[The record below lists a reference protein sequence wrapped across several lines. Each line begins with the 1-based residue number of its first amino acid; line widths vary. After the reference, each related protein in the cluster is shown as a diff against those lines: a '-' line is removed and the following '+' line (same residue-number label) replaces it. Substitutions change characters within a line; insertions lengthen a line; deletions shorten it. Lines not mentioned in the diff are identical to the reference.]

1 MSGAFEIVPG
11 DCLDVLRALDDNSVD
26 ACVTDPPAGIGFMN
40 KEWDDDK
47 GGRDQWVAW
56 LQERMTEVLRVL
68 KPGGYALVWTIPRTS
83 HWTAWAVENA
93 GFEVRD
99 VVAHL
104 FGTGFPK
111 SRNIGLEFDKRAGV
125 ERPVIKE
132 GAKYD
137 PSQKGGDGD
146 VYTYG
151 LNAGFAD
158 RQKTAP
164 VTPLAKEWD
173 GWGTALKP
181 SREDWILA
189 RKPLDGTIA
198 HNVETWRTGG
208 LNIDATR
215 LSAEGNK
222 TFAARTPDGRG
233 AEYRTGGAPAGTK
246 IDASEGRWPANT
258 VVGDDVADDL
268 GPNALYFYCPKPGN
282 KERDAGLEAF
292 AVKSGAELTGRK
304 EGQKGVS
311 NPRAGAGRGGNR
323 RNTHPTVKAV
333 ALMRYLIT
341 LITPPGGLVVDPF
354 TGSGSTGIAAVLG
367 GFDFLGIEGNP
378 EYVAIAEA
386 RISHAASAA

>member
-1 MSGAFEIVPG
+1 MSAGSFEIVPG

-26 ACVTDPPAGIGFMN
+26 SVVTDPPAGISFMN
-40 KEWDDDK
+40 KTWDDDK
-47 GGRDQWVAW
+47 GGRDAWIAW

-68 KPGGYALVWTIPRTS
+68 KPGGHGLIWTLPRTS
-83 HWTAWAVENA
+83 HWTALAVENA
-93 GFEVRD
+93 GFEIRD

-111 SRNIGLEFDKRAGV
+111 SRNIGLEFDRIAGV
-125 ERPVIKE
+125 TRPVVKE

-137 PSQKGGDGD
+137 PSQKGGEGD

-151 LNAGFAD
+151 LNAGFEE

-173 GWGTALKP
+173 GFGTALKP
-181 SREDWILA
+181 SREDWILV

-208 LNIDATR
+208 LNIEATK
-215 LSAEGNK
+215 LP
-222 TFAARTPDGRG
+222 PDKKGH
-233 AEYRTGGAPAGTK
+233 K
-246 IDASEGRWPANT
+246 NWPANT
-258 VVGDDVADDL
+258 VLDESTAADL
-268 GPNALYFYCPKPGN
+268 GERALYFYVAKPGN

-292 AVKSGAELTGRK
+292 AAKSGAELTGRK

-323 RNTHPTVKAV
+323 RNTHPTVKAI
-333 ALMRYLIT
+333 ALMRYLVSMV
-341 LITPPGGLVVDPF
+341 TPPGGLVIDPF
-354 TGSGSTGIAAVLG
+354 TGSGSTGIAAVMD
-367 GFDFLGIEGNP
+367 GFDFLGIEREA
-378 EYVAIAEA
+378 EYIALAEA
-386 RISHAASAA
+386 RIAHAAARAA